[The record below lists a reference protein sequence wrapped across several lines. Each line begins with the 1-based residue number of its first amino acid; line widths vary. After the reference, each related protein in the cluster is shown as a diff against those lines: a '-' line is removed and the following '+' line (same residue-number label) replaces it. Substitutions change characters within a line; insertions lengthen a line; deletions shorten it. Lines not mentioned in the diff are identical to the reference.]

1 MCVRSGSETRSH
13 ESIEWSLGRGE
24 EKAVR
29 SQWAKQDGQRCCT
42 WSSKPLQGELQGE
55 EHSGAAL
62 KMLGFS
68 SKIHILK
75 ESYTKKTGN
84 DNSFNRWQPFG
95 HCFLQAIDMM
105 FCVPNLLC
113 LYCFHIFNF

>member
-1 MCVRSGSETRSH
+1 MTLVLQKVVKTNWCLPRVCVGPGSETLIH

-42 WSSKPLQGELQGE
+42 WSPKTLQGELQGK

-62 KMLGFS
+62 KMLGLP
-68 SKIHILK
+68 SKIQVLK
-75 ESYTKKTGN
+75 RVTLRK
-84 DNSFNRWQPFG
+84 
-95 HCFLQAIDMM
+95 
-105 FCVPNLLC
+105 
-113 LYCFHIFNF
+113 